1 MWEILSYQ
9 GTIDEVVLTSFF
21 ERLAASCNEAQGSD
35 PGRCD
40 PEKKRAAKLAKDKL
54 RLARAVQ
61 KRFDGKKL
69 PREQC
74 CKQHRELLRELR
86 QGVLRENANR
96 CVLAQGRGRLRGS
109 APGDYED
116 IGPNKQF
123 SCVRELLDG
132 PYKPPCI
139 DRFRQ

>member
-40 PEKKRAAKLAKDKL
+40 PEKKRAAQIAKDNFRYAKHL
-54 RLARAVQ
+54 QRRIHWKTLQ
-61 KRFDGKKL
+61 L
-69 PREQC
+69 EQC
-74 CKQHRELLRELR
+74 SKQHREMLREYGE
-86 QGVLRENANR
+86 GVLRINANQR
-96 CVLAQGRGRLRGS
+96 VLEQGRGRLRGS
-109 APGDYED
+109 TEGDYVD
-116 IGPNKQF
+116 IGPNRQF
-123 SCVRELLDG
+123 SVSLGLLEG
-132 PYKPPCI
+132 PYEPPCI

>member
-40 PEKKRAAKLAKDKL
+40 PEKKRAAQIAKDNF
-54 RLARAVQ
+54 RYARHLQRRIIWNTLQV
-61 KRFDGKKL
+61 
-69 PREQC
+69 EQC
-74 CKQHRELLRELR
+74 SKQHRKLLRELR
-86 QGVLRENANR
+86 EDVLRIKANQR
-96 CVLAQGRGRLRGS
+96 VLEQGRGRLRGS
-109 APGDYED
+109 APDDYED

-123 SCVRELLDG
+123 SSVSSVLDG